1 MWHHRGKAGGAPPC
15 ITLFFIRDL
24 YHLYRSHKKAVSVR
38 LTTLEIGSLFPCRRE
53 ASGWRPRPFGLVG
66 AGSGVGV
73 GRCRRS
79 GGIRHVAAPAGERH
93 HRREGPGYRVNIL
106 WRTTFFHGQ
115 SGLSG
120 SMAIV
125 SPVGSTRI
133 MLRDKCFQK

>member
-66 AGSGVGV
+66 AGSGVGPV
-73 GRCRRS
+73 DVDAL
-79 GGIRHVAAPAGERH
+79 VAYVLSLPQ
-93 HRREGPGYRVNIL
+93 PVNATIDGMVQV
-106 WRTTFFHGQ
+106 TG
-115 SGLSG
+115 
-120 SMAIV
+120 
-125 SPVGSTRI
+125 
-133 MLRDKCFQK
+133 